1 MTARIGFLV
10 YRLFHIGLSVLIAA
24 LLLSLTLS
32 AVRSSTKTEAPARA
46 ATNSTVL
53 NYLYSISG
61 TKTIA
66 GQHNREPNS
75 NPVSWT
81 NWICSVTGKYPK
93 LWGGDFLY
101 LEDDIN
107 NRWTMITEAKNQ
119 WDNGAF
125 VTLMWHVCPP
135 TIDEEHCDWEGGIK
149 SDLTDDQWSELVTYS
164 TTTTTLN
171 HRWRD
176 RIDEIV
182 PYLQYLKDNGVEVL
196 WRPLHEMNDESK
208 KYDGDPY
215 PGWAWWCGRRGEN
228 GSRKLYQITHN
239 YMVYTK
245 GLTNLIWVWNVK
257 DVTPT
262 TTILSATSVYT
273 SYYPRDE
280 DVDYVDVVSMD
291 PLNYGFT
298 AENYSATLII
308 AKEKPIAIG
317 ECGELPSPTVLA
329 AQPRWTWFLGWAE
342 LVKASNTIIEI
353 RAVYNDPRVV
363 KLFRVWLPLI
373 IKDNQSLD
381 TATASML
388 D

>member
-1 MTARIGFLV
+1 MTARIEFSV
-10 YRLFHIGLSVLIAA
+10 HRLFHVGLSILIAT

-32 AVRSSTKTEAPARA
+32 ADRSSTETETPARG
-46 ATNSTVL
+46 ATNSEVL
-53 NYLYSISG
+53 NYLNSISG
-61 TKTIA
+61 TKTVS

-81 NWICSVTGKYPK
+81 NWIYSVTGKYPK
-93 LWGGDFLY
+93 LWGADFLY

-107 NRWTMITEAKNQ
+107 NRSTMITEAKNQ
-119 WDNGAF
+119 WNSGAL

-135 TIDEEHCDWEGGIK
+135 NITQTFCDWDSGIK
-149 SDLTDDQWSELVTYS
+149 SDLTDDQWTELVTYS

-171 HRWRD
+171 HKWRD

-196 WRPLHEMNDESK
+196 WRPLHEMND
-208 KYDGDPY
+208 D
-215 PGWAWWCGRRGEN
+215 WCWWCGRPGPT
-228 GSRKLYQITHN
+228 GSLKLYQNTHD

-298 AENYSATLII
+298 ADNYSATLII
-308 AKEKPIAIG
+308 AKDKPIAIG

-342 LVKASNTIIEI
+342 LVKASNTITEI

-363 KLFRVWLPLI
+363 KLCRVWLPLI
-373 IKDNQSLD
+373 IKGNQSLD
-381 TATASML
+381 TPTVGML
-388 D
+388 H